1 MLVMKA
7 ASLKSRNQFLVV
19 QANVIEV
26 PFSGEAAVIGFKI
39 PYVGHSQDL
48 ILEPFLDLRLVGVNE

>member
-39 PYVGHSQDL
+39 PHVGQSRDL
-48 ILEPFLDLRLVGVNE
+48 ILEPYLDLRLVGANE